1 MDFFSPIFF
10 GFFIVVLLVYYSI
23 RGKDQKFVIFFSSSL
38 FIGLISVSVLLYTYL
53 FVLVNYTIAGLME
66 KYHQNAN
73 LKRFFYGS
81 GIVLNIGSLVF
92 FKYID
97 WILESVFQ
105 VFHFFNIS
113 SSTPA
118 LNIILPIGIS
128 YYTFQGISYLIQ
140 LNRGNES
147 LEKNIIIFTNYFIFF
162 PKFLSGPIELSR
174 KLIPQLK
181 KLTVI
186 TCHPS
191 LRVSSLF
198 YGELSKM
205 L

>member
-1 MDFFSPIFF
+1 
-10 GFFIVVLLVYYSI
+10 
-23 RGKDQKFVIFFSSSL
+23 
-38 FIGLISVSVLLYTYL
+38 
-53 FVLVNYTIAGLME
+53 ME
-66 KYHQNAN
+66 KYRQNAN

-174 KLIPQLK
+174 KLIRKPSACYILQILKVFRGWLDFFRKVRICESYSEILFQLF
-181 KLTVI
+181 LEICWIFLNVFGGFPVMWQQICQVQVVI
-186 TCHPS
+186 VVIIRDS
-191 LRVSSLF
+191 GK
-198 YGELSKM
+198 YIG
-205 L
+205 

>member
-1 MDFFSPIFF
+1 
-10 GFFIVVLLVYYSI
+10 
-23 RGKDQKFVIFFSSSL
+23 
-38 FIGLISVSVLLYTYL
+38 
-53 FVLVNYTIAGLME
+53 ME
-66 KYHQNAN
+66 KYRQNAN

-174 KLIPQLK
+174 KLIRKPSACYILQILK
-181 KLTVI
+181 VF
-186 TCHPS
+186 
-191 LRVSSLF
+191 R
-198 YGELSKM
+198 G
-205 L
+205 